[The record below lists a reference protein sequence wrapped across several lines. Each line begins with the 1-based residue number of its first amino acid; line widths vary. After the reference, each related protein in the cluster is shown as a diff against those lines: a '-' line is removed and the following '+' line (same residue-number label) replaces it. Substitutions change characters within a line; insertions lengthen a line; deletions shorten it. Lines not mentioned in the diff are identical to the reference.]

1 MKLRMCQRM
10 SYNQFI
16 SNGVLFAANVQ
27 PMLHV
32 LFFNASDCS
41 LMHVIRDPSTVEGRD
56 VGVNASS
63 RNIHP
68 YVHTIEAH

>member
-1 MKLRMCQRM
+1 MCQKLL
-10 SYNQFI
+10 YNQPI

-27 PMLHV
+27 PMLRV

-41 LMHVIRDPSTVEGRD
+41 LMHVIRDSSTVARRD

-68 YVHTIEAH
+68 YMHTIEAQ